1 LNLKIA
7 VDYYN
12 AAEEKLFECY
22 PNYEEFKI
30 LVGKEITISKD
41 EFLSYMIFTEQADDD
56 GWRTYPELKERVQHR
71 LGDIQDFLD
80 FSNGSIQSKLSSER
94 MFASKMTER
103 IGVSIGINVINKFHG
118 LTEADWAITPKTY
131 LDGKRLKDFDYEIS
145 VASDGVKF
153 IQVENKGTVNED
165 NKSKTSSVS
174 IHYASIK
181 EKKNVII
188 ARDKANAVPKNQN
201 IYYGTIAVLD
211 DKNTAKLWLIDP
223 EAFQVDWSPRKFKLI
238 SRLIYYSN
246 IFSEI
251 GIHKR
256 VQIALNERI
265 SKLIESKDIEQFNR
279 VPIDAKIAFT
289 FVQNDNFVSIN
300 GNEAF
305 GTFFFIENKNGGDV
319 FLMALPKTIIKLII
333 AQNFDSILDYS
344 FNNIEYTE
352 RVSIELSTKLS
363 KASED
368 FNYTKTDF
376 VFDESRKKYFYQKYQ
391 NISSTSSGRV
401 FGIIDNIK
409 NK

>member
-1 LNLKIA
+1 MNLKIA

-41 EFLSYMIFTEQADDD
+41 EFLSYMMFTEQADDD

-145 VASDGVKF
+145 VASDSVKF

-174 IHYASIK
+174 SHYASIK

-188 ARDKANAVPKNQN
+188 ARDKANGIPKNQN

-211 DKNTAKLWLIDP
+211 NINTAKLWLVDP
-223 EAFQVDWSPRKFKLI
+223 ESFQVDWSPRKFKLI
-238 SRLIYYSN
+238 SRLIYYLN

-300 GNEAF
+300 SNEAF

-391 NISSTSSGRV
+391 NISSTSSGRI

>member
-1 LNLKIA
+1 MNLKIA

-22 PNYEEFKI
+22 TNYEEFKI

-41 EFLSYMIFTEQADDD
+41 EFLSYMMFTEQADDD

-80 FSNGSIQSKLSSER
+80 FSNGSIQSKISSER

-103 IGVSIGINVINKFHG
+103 IGVSIGINIINKFHG
-118 LTEADWAITPKTY
+118 LTEADWAITPNTY

-145 VASDGVKF
+145 VASDSVKF

-174 IHYASIK
+174 SHYASIK

-188 ARDKANAVPKNQN
+188 VRDKANGIPKNQN

-211 DKNTAKLWLIDP
+211 NINTAKLWLVDP
-223 EAFQVDWSPRKFKLI
+223 ESFQVDWSPRKFKLI

-391 NISSTSSGRV
+391 NISSTSSGRI